1 MNCAECGH
9 PAAVL
14 HGEVPMCGTCFYK
27 SSVTRPEP
35 IGGAGD
41 APQND
46 AMWRRLAD
54 AIASLETVAARIA
67 AEMNEL
73 VKKRGSDHDSD
84 KQ

>member
-1 MNCAECGH
+1 MDVNCTDCGH

-14 HGEVPMCGTCFYK
+14 HGDEPLCGACFYK
-27 SSVTRPEP
+27 KSIIRAEP
-35 IGGAGD
+35 ID
-41 APQND
+41 ATNVTHDD

-73 VKKRGSDHDSD
+73 VKSRGAKDPES
-84 KQ
+84 